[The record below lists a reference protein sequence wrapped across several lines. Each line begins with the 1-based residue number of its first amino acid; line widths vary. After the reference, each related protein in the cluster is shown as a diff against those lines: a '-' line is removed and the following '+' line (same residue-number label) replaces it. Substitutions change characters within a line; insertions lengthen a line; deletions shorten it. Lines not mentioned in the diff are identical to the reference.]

1 METKMDKELKT
12 GFEYF
17 VACSVTWGRKRVL
30 SVNIGNF
37 CKETKKILY
46 FIDLRTNRY
55 FGVKKNTI
63 AFITEFDESIYS
75 ALLEEYPHVNFNR

>member
-1 METKMDKELKT
+1 MDKELKT

-30 SVNIGNF
+30 SINIGNF

-46 FIDLRTNRY
+46 FIDLRT
-55 FGVKKNTI
+55 K
-63 AFITEFDESIYS
+63 SIFWYQK
-75 ALLEEYPHVNFNR
+75 EYYCIYN